1 MRAIEKRRER
11 MREYIVLLD
20 IETPPMS
27 AEKFSQTFG
36 VQASKFEMKELRN
49 GMLWR
54 AESPLG
60 KKATLL
66 EHVISLLRK
75 YPIRDRNHQKT
86 NKATHKAYL
95 NVGVLYDTYTCTV
108 EVPFQCINVLKHHG
122 VGMHLCCYPTLFTR
136 RHKRKTKK
144 RARRGQ

>member
-1 MRAIEKRRER
+1 

-27 AEKFSQTFG
+27 AENFSQTFG
-36 VQASKFEMKELRN
+36 VPASKFEKKELQK

-60 KKATLL
+60 KRATLL
-66 EHVISLLRK
+66 EHIISLFRK
-75 YPIRDRNHQKT
+75 YPVRDRNHQKR

-95 NVGVLYDTYTCTV
+95 NIGVLYDTYTCTV
-108 EVPFQCINVLKHHG
+108 EVPSQCISVLKQHG
-122 VGMHLCCYPTLFTR
+122 VGMQFCCYPTEFTQKQGRSKRSVR
-136 RHKRKTKK
+136 RVS
-144 RARRGQ
+144 